1 MSKVPTQANKN
12 YDVPDT
18 PETLTKWI
26 WFHYV
31 GIPLTEP
38 YDKEYTR
45 LFDRIFSLDRSA
57 FVKGLHEGVRQA
69 KTIPREEVSK

>member
-1 MSKVPTQANKN
+1 MATET

-18 PETLTKWI
+18 PETLAQWI

-38 YDKEYTR
+38 YDVEYTR
-45 LFDRIFSLDRSA
+45 LFDRVEALNRKS
-57 FVKGLHEGVRQA
+57 FVAGLNECRRQMSSE
-69 KTIPREEVSK
+69 R